1 MVTDKSAT
9 TSTISIPD
17 SGEKINPSAKN
28 SSRRD
33 ALPDFESPT
42 LDSVGKEKKKYKAK
56 FGEKLFTAKTRTI
69 IDMVDELY
77 GLELYLRKVGG
88 RKKADVEALV
98 I

>member
-1 MVTDKSAT
+1 MYAPDGSK
-9 TSTISIPD
+9 TSFFFSD
-17 SGEKINPSAKN
+17 DN
-28 SSRRD
+28 RRR

-56 FGEKLFTAKTRTI
+56 FGEKLFTAKTRTY